1 MGIPVRQRWETS
13 ATIAPA
19 VDWFTDDITSR
30 ANKAVKHT
38 LQIFVPNNPGVVNLQ
53 VTFNS
58 ILKVL
63 ELNGGVAVPADIL
76 YKEDFIVYPG
86 MTYNIQHATVT
97 ENVACSISESQN
109 TDI

>member
-19 VDWFTDDITSR
+19 VDWFTDDITARS
-30 ANKAVKHT
+30 NKAVKHT
-38 LQIFVPNNPGVVNLQ
+38 IQMMIPNNSAVVNLQ
-53 VTFNS
+53 VTFATF
-58 ILKVL
+58 LKVFQ
-63 ELNGGVAVPADIL
+63 LNEGVALVAGVA
-76 YKEDFIVYPG
+76 YQFDFIVYPG

-97 ENVACSISESQN
+97 ENVACSISESEN